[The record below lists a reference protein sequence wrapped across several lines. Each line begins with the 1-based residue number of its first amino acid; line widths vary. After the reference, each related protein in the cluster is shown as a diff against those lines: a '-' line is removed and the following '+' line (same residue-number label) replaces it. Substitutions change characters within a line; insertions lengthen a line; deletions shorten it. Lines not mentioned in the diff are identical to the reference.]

1 MSIKQSVIKIEA
13 IRGNIF
19 LPELDL
25 WLDPKGGKKNAYI
38 SHAHADHFSRS
49 ENIISSSET
58 AHLLKSRFGVKSSSL
73 SPVQIGQPFQLDQF
87 EIQLF
92 SAGHIVGSSMIFI
105 RNRKTGATLLYTG
118 DFKVDSSRT
127 CKSASNCTADTLI
140 METTF
145 GHPKYNFPTRKDT
158 EKAILSFVNESLKD
172 NKIPI
177 IFCYSLG
184 KAQEVSCIIG
194 EKDIPILTH
203 KSIFD
208 MNEACREI
216 GIVMPDS
223 LKLSPSSSLSEHV
236 VICPPSAGKLKF
248 LSKLKNK
255 RTAMISGWGIDESA
269 KYRYKVDEVFPLSD
283 HADYQQLITFVEKV
297 NPKTVYTVH
306 GFTERFAADLRREG
320 RTAWSLFKSD
330 QLELFDKR
338 IKD

>member
-1 MSIKQSVIKIEA
+1 MSMKQPGIKIEA
-13 IRGNIF
+13 IGGNIF
-19 LPELDL
+19 LPELNL
-25 WLDPKGGKKNAYI
+25 WLDPKSGKKNAYI

-58 AHLLKSRFGVKSSSL
+58 AHLLRSRFGVRSSSL
-73 SPVQIGQPFQLDQF
+73 SPVQIGKPFRLDHF
-87 EIQLF
+87 DIQLL
-92 SAGHIVGSSMIFI
+92 SAGHIVGSSMILI
-105 RNRKTGATLLYTG
+105 RNCKTSATLLYTG

-127 CKSASNCTADTLI
+127 CKSASDCNADTLI

-158 EKAILSFVNESLKD
+158 EKAMLSFVNGALKD
-172 NKIPI
+172 NQIPI
-177 IFCYSLG
+177 IYCYSLG

-194 EKDIPILTH
+194 EKNIPIFTH

-208 MNEACREI
+208 MNEACREM
-216 GIVMPDS
+216 GIVIPDS
-223 LKLSPSSSLSEHV
+223 LKLSTSSSLSEHV

-248 LSKLKNK
+248 LSQLKNK

-269 KYRYKVDEVFPLSD
+269 KYRYKVDDVFPLSD
-283 HADYQQLITFVEKV
+283 HADYQQLINFVEKV

-306 GFTERFAADLRREG
+306 GFTERFAADLRRAG

-330 QLELFDKR
+330 QLDLFDKR